1 MASITPPDYSV
12 FVSAATAFADL
23 VALIPATSWD
33 GPGLGD
39 WDLRSL
45 VGHTSRSL
53 ITVSSY
59 LRIPAEREDVTG
71 PAHYYALL
79 RGYAAGSPAIVERG
93 REAGRVLGADPSAKV
108 TELLHQVLTDLDG
121 AGDPLIAV
129 IGGLGIRLSNYLPT
143 RVFELTVHSLD
154 IARHRNRLRPA
165 RAGTGGRHSAGGAD
179 LRTDRPGRSGTDGAH
194 GTRCS
199 ACRFLRGLT
208 VSYRPVAPRPST
220 SGTISA

>member
-1 MASITPPDYSV
+1 MASVTPPDYSV

-53 ITVSSY
+53 ITVSGY
-59 LRIPAEREDVTG
+59 LRIPAEREDVTR

-79 RGYAAGSPAIVERG
+79 RGYAAGSPDIVERG

-154 IARHRNRLRPA
+154 IARA
-165 RAGTGGRHSAGGAD
+165 TGID
-179 LRTDRPGRSGTDGAH
+179 
-194 GTRCS
+194 
-199 ACRFLRGLT
+199 F
-208 VSYRPVAPRPST
+208 APPEQALEAAAVLAAQ
-220 SGTISA
+220 ISALTGQAAAVLTALTGRDALPAGFSVV

>member
-71 PAHYYALL
+71 PAHYYYALL
-79 RGYAAGSPAIVERG
+79 RGYAAGSPDIIERG

-154 IARHRNRLRPA
+154 IARA
-165 RAGTGGRHSAGGAD
+165 TGID
-179 LRTDRPGRSGTDGAH
+179 
-194 GTRCS
+194 
-199 ACRFLRGLT
+199 F
-208 VSYRPVAPRPST
+208 APPEQALEAAAVLAAQ
-220 SGTISA
+220 ISALTGQAAAVLTALTGRGALPAGFSVV